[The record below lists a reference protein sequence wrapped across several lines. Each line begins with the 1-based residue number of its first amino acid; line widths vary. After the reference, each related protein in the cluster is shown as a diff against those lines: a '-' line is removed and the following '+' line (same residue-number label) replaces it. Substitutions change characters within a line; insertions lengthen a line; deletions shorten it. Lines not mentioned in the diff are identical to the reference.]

1 MKPRYSI
8 AVLLY
13 CAAIFWLS
21 AQPVSIKPELDIP
34 GLDKAIHMALYS
46 GLAVLVSIGMRRSG
60 QHYSPRVQLLF
71 PIAFCLMYGITD
83 EIHQLFT
90 PHRSFQLS
98 DIFFDTLGPI
108 LAQLV
113 LCASLWKIPLSTLI
127 RRAS

>member
-21 AQPVSIKPELDIP
+21 AQPMTIRPELEIP
-34 GLDKAIHMALYS
+34 GLDKAVHTVLYA
-46 GLAVLVSIGMRRSG
+46 GLAVLVSVGMRRSG
-60 QHYSPRVQLLF
+60 QNYSPRVQLLF

-98 DIFFDTLGPI
+98 DIFFDTFGPI
-108 LAQLV
+108 LAQFV
-113 LCASLWKIPLSTLI
+113 LCAGFWKIQI
-127 RRAS
+127 K